1 MPNRARETA
10 TKTALLTGFIGF
22 EGQCSF
28 KYVPG
33 FRSNLDSNVRP
44 VFLTRQIAGQSRQCV
59 SRLHLGLTLR

>member
-1 MPNRARETA
+1 M
-10 TKTALLTGFIGF
+10 
-22 EGQCSF
+22 

-44 VFLTRQIAGQSRQCV
+44 VFLTGQIAGQSRQCV